1 VGFHWEQLKSISFRY
16 MWKIISKLLLVL
28 PLFISVHLG
37 PLIDIIN
44 HIFEIGS
51 DDYARLG
58 FSQIIRGVLIILML
72 LSGLY
77 LRHKIKLDSMS
88 KLLLIFSAYIFLFSW
103 VHISPYKDF
112 VFGLK
117 VLFITVVYINSKVL
131 FSSNIIGDKFVKS
144 AYYMIA
150 LTVFI
155 SLIVGYY
162 MDVPSYEGIDFALAG
177 ITGQPAGPSANIAS
191 IFPII
196 FIGNLQ
202 NISNWKIINLLF
214 CIILSLAM
222 MRRTGIIAISLSS
235 LFVIILSLSKVK
247 DVLKKLILLFLIIVI
262 VIVGWYF
269 IKKYS
274 FDQAIEMRFE
284 EADIRKG
291 GTGSGRTLFWEES
304 ISHILSR
311 DSFIEIFFGEGY
323 EFSRIIMY
331 KSMGTYTMAHNDFIE
346 IWLDFGWIGL
356 IIILIY
362 LYLLIR
368 EMFKSKFKL
377 VLIMIIVISISF
389 MLFAGGYFDST
400 FSSTFM
406 LMGYIKGVNFE
417 KKNGYN

>member
-1 VGFHWEQLKSISFRY
+1 MGFHWEQLKSISFRY

-291 GTGSGRTLFWEES
+291 GTGSGRSFFWMES
-304 ISHILSR
+304 IDYIMNV
-311 DSFIEIFFGEGY
+311 DSFVDILFGEGY
-323 EFSRIIMY
+323 GSSSQIMFKRLGIY
-331 KSMGTYTMAHNDFIE
+331 VGTHSE
-346 IWLDFGWIGL
+346 IFDLLLNFGIVGL
-356 IIILIY
+356 VFFFFYIIIFLKFMFESHFNH
-362 LYLLIR
+362 LYVIV
-368 EMFKSKFKL
+368 F
-377 VLIMIIVISISF
+377 IITISF
-389 MLFAGGYFDST
+389 VVFTGGFFDPN
-400 FSSTFM
+400 FSAIFF
-406 LMGYIKGVNFE
+406 LIGYLNVKY
-417 KKNGYN
+417 KK